1 MMLKKWLF
9 SKLKWELAGILSL
22 VVILT
27 VVLNSLFSLWAT
39 SEGFEI
45 YVSGENM
52 QDAEFIAPLLEKY
65 YAFQGSWDGLN
76 DLLSNQSEQEQAD
89 SVFWSSNVDWF
100 QIAGQTIGIDE
111 DTLFTLYDQEQDLAE
126 IARAYA
132 VDPET
137 ILQNI
142 MTAEQ
147 EQIDAA
153 VAEGFLSLEEA
164 QDNMLLTRAY
174 AAAFVLYGNTGS
186 EDDFF
191 ISLSTPEMVNLLLS
205 TFYFEDQRLVV
216 ISAGGFVVYDSQ
228 TDENKNILGSHIDDD
243 SLAIG
248 VSLHNEDSGEL
259 IGTVIVGSFS
269 GIYGPQQEIFQD
281 QINRSF
287 LLSGLLASIIGVVV
301 GIWTSLRISAPVT
314 ALTAAAQNLVK
325 GKPLTK
331 LPVKTDDELGQMSQ
345 TFNMMIDALEE
356 QRALRSRLLDDVA
369 HELNTPLSIIQL
381 ELDALQDGLQTPA
394 DAALQV
400 QQEVDHLKNIINDL
414 VWLSETDESNI
425 HLNVE
430 PVDLLTETRR
440 LVEQWRPL
448 TTAQGIELTLHT
460 TPMLEG
466 ESLHVN
472 ADTFR
477 LEQVFRNILNNA
489 LHYTESG
496 GEITVSLSRERGL
509 CPDMEND
516 CLVINIHDTGTGIP
530 EQDLP
535 HIFDRFYR
543 VDPSRNRQ
551 NGGRGLGLAIVRRI
565 IEAHG
570 GIVWAES
577 QVGKGT
583 AVACALPC
591 TSFGTPPATSRINS
605 RK

>member
-1 MMLKKWLF
+1 MMLKKMLF
-9 SKLKWELAGILSL
+9 RKLKWELAGILSL

-52 QDAEFIAPLLEKY
+52 QDAEFISPLLEKY
-65 YAFQGSWDGLN
+65 YVFQGSWDGLN
-76 DLLSNQSEQEQAD
+76 DLLSNQSEQAD
-89 SVFWSSNVDWF
+89 SIIWSSNVDWF

-111 DTLFTLYDQEQDLAE
+111 DTFFTLFDQDQDLAK
-126 IARAYA
+126 IARSYA

-147 EQIDAA
+147 EQIDVA
-153 VAEGFLSLEEA
+153 VAEGFLSLEDA
-164 QDNMLLTRAY
+164 QHNMLLTRAY
-174 AAAFVLYGNTGS
+174 ASAFVLYGNNDS

-191 ISLSTPEMVNLLLS
+191 NSLSTPDMVNLLLS

-216 ISAGGFVVYDSQ
+216 ISAGGFVVYDSMN
-228 TDENKNILGSHIDDD
+228 DESKNMLGSYIDDD
-243 SLAIG
+243 SLTIG
-248 VSLHNEDSGEL
+248 VPLHNEDSGEL

-287 LLSGLLASIIGVVV
+287 ILSGLLASIIGVLI
-301 GIWTSLRISAPVT
+301 GIWTSQRITAPVT

-325 GKPLTK
+325 GKPLAK

-345 TFNMMIDALEE
+345 TFNLMIDALEE

-381 ELDALQDGLQTPA
+381 ELDALQDGLQTPL
-394 DAALQV
+394 DTTLQV
-400 QQEVDHLKNIINDL
+400 QKEVDHLKNIINDL
-414 VWLSETDESNI
+414 VWLSETDEGNI

-448 TTAQGIELTLHT
+448 TTAQGIELTLHI
-460 TPMLEG
+460 TPTLEG
-466 ESLHVN
+466 DLLQVN

-516 CLVINIHDTGTGIP
+516 CLVTTIHDTGTGIP

-577 QVGKGT
+577 RVGKGT
-583 AVACALPC
+583 AVAYALPY
-591 TSFGTPPATSRINS
+591 TSFGTPPATCRMNS